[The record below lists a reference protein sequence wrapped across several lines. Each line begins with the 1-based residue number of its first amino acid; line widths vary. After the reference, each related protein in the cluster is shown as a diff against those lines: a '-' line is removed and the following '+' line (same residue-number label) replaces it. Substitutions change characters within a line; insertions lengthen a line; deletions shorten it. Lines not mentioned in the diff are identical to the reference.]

1 MIRAILFDLDNTLI
15 DFMKMKTRCSEAAIS
30 AMINAGLKI
39 DEQKAME
46 ILFEL
51 YNEEGM
57 ENQNIFEKFL
67 EKVFGKIDFKIL
79 AAGIVAYRR
88 VKSGYLT
95 AYPNTIS
102 TLIKLKSNCLKLGI
116 VSDAPKKQAWL
127 RLEELGLSDFFDV
140 VITLEDTGKLKPSKL
155 PFEAAVK
162 IIGIEA
168 AEILFVGDNP
178 KRDIAGAKSVGMKT
192 ALAKY
197 GQVIED
203 GEKSDFVLKE
213 SLVELIGI
221 VEKENSKAEH

>member
-1 MIRAILFDLDNTLI
+1 MIKAVLFDLDNTLI

-30 AMINAGLKI
+30 SMVNAGLKI
-39 DEQKAME
+39 DEKKAMKL
-46 ILFEL
+46 LFEL

-95 AYPNTIS
+95 AYPKTHS
-102 TLIKLKSNCLKLGI
+102 TLIKLKSNGLKLGI

-127 RLEELGLSDFFDV
+127 RLEELNLSDFFDV
-140 VITLEDTGKLKPSKL
+140 VIALEDTGKLKPSKL

-162 IIGIEA
+162 A
-168 AEILFVGDNP
+168 LNVDSFEILFVGDNP
-178 KRDIAGAKSVGMKT
+178 MRDIVGAKSVGMKT
-192 ALAKY
+192 AFAKY
-197 GQVIED
+197 GQVIE
-203 GEKSDFVLKE
+203 GEEKADYVLKE
-213 SLVELIGI
+213 SVMELIEI
-221 VEKENSKAEH
+221 VEKENK